1 MKVEGITFAN
11 VERFQRWRE
20 PDNHELKE
28 GVIKMAL
35 FEIARLDNDPN
46 FPENGRI
53 EFIIEGGR

>member
-1 MKVEGITFAN
+1 MKVEGITFAS

-20 PDNHELKE
+20 AYNNELDE
-28 GVIKMAL
+28 GVIKMAS